1 MQTTKLT
8 ENAVQT
14 PKQRQAQQ
22 ILESLRRLV
31 DDIAPTAT
39 EREID
44 DRLTELEDAELIAR
58 LAGSAAWR
66 A

>member
-14 PKQRQAQQ
+14 PKQRQAKQ

-44 DRLTELEDAELIAR
+44 DRLAELEDAELIAR